1 MKKILINQH
10 NLILLFAILL
20 LISLNAIFIHGVLT
34 PDYKTSII
42 LSSIGFSIF
51 LVSATSI
58 SRIFFISFFITIL
71 FFGSILAYFK
81 FFFGINFSESILE
94 STLNT
99 NYEEASTFIN
109 YELIVWMIAFW
120 FIPSVILIKKSN
132 LLKIDFKRKITISLL
147 FSLLGAM
154 IFYTP
159 LLFLRSTN
167 PIVFLQHMAA
177 VNLYPASFINTFKIY
192 YKHNKFRGNSEKV
205 DVFENYKFKFNN
217 KGVKIVLVLGESARG
232 DRFAI
237 NGYKRNVTPNLARI
251 PNLIS
256 FTDVYSLGTY
266 TIPGLKSIFKL
277 HALEN
282 ENTFISIFNNLGFET
297 SWMSMQSFVNDVNTI
312 ASEVQRLMTREIILQ
327 NNNYD
332 IKDENLLP
340 YLQRIL
346 RDNESRNQ
354 LIILH
359 TQGSHR
365 TYDDRYSEE
374 FKKYTPTCSAINE
387 RNAFKRIF
395 NRQSCYYTVEANNS
409 YDNSILYTDYVLSK
423 MIDELKPYK
432 AMFIYISDHGES
444 LGENGIFLHSHKYE
458 TAPKEQVHIPYI
470 LWFSEKLL
478 QQNPDIKQNLEI
490 AKNNT
495 HKKVDQSTV
504 IHSILDC
511 IEVESNLINKRKS
524 VCSSSLD
531 DMAMLTK

>member
-20 LISLNAIFIHGVLT
+20 LISLNAIFIHSVLT

-51 LVSATSI
+51 LVSVTSI
-58 SRIFFISFFITIL
+58 SRIFFIPFFITIL

-109 YELIVWMIAFW
+109 YELVVWMIAFW

-217 KGVKIVLVLGESARG
+217 KGVKIVLVLGKSARG

-237 NGYKRNVTPNLARI
+237 NGYKRNVTPKLAEVSNLV
-251 PNLIS
+251 S
-256 FTDVYSLGTY
+256 FTDAYSLGTY

-346 RDNESRNQ
+346 RDNESR
-354 LIILH
+354 
-359 TQGSHR
+359 
-365 TYDDRYSEE
+365 
-374 FKKYTPTCSAINE
+374 
-387 RNAFKRIF
+387 
-395 NRQSCYYTVEANNS
+395 
-409 YDNSILYTDYVLSK
+409 
-423 MIDELKPYK
+423 
-432 AMFIYISDHGES
+432 IS
-444 LGENGIFLHSHKYE
+444 L
-458 TAPKEQVHIPYI
+458 
-470 LWFSEKLL
+470 
-478 QQNPDIKQNLEI
+478 
-490 AKNNT
+490 
-495 HKKVDQSTV
+495 
-504 IHSILDC
+504 
-511 IEVESNLINKRKS
+511 
-524 VCSSSLD
+524 
-531 DMAMLTK
+531 